1 MHHYTRFSNMLNI
14 NTPLYTVPYAE
25 YNYTIFYAE
34 YKYTVLYAEYK
45 YTVLYAEYKYTV
57 LYAEYKY
64 TVLYAEY
71 KYTVLYAEY
80 KYTVPCAEWIKY
92 SCKHSLKGFFELV
105 LVSQCFEFPAHHL
118 KKFVELDGAVGGR
131 CHPAYQLA
139 QFVL

>member
-1 MHHYTRFSNMLNI
+1 MHHYTRFSNMLNGERKHA
-14 NTPLYTVPYAE
+14 YAVASV
-25 YNYTIFYAE
+25 IPAAPYAE
-34 YKYTVLYAEYK
+34 YKYTIFYGEYK

-80 KYTVPCAEWIKY
+80 KYTVPYAEWIKY

-131 CHPAYQLA
+131 CHPAHQLA